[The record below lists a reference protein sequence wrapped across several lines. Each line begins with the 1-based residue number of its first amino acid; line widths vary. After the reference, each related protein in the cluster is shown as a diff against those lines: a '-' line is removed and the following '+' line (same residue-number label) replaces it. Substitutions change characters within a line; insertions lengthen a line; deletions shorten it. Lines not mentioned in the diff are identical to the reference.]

1 MNAAAAEHEP
11 RAARR
16 AAAAAAAAAAGA
28 AARAARAA
36 GAAAA
41 DAAAGR
47 GGGRRQC
54 ERGAR
59 RRAAARRARRA
70 AAAAGGARA
79 VAAAAAAA
87 AAAAGAA
94 GARRRAARARQ
105 RDGGR
110 RRRRQRQRRQA
121 RRLERDEWDEANA
134 TKANAT
140 AAAAAAAAAAQAQ
153 LASVVAAAAPATLSR
168 NDPSNIFNA
177 LTKRM
182 GELEVNQTLINQWL
196 TLWRSQIGAKVKT
209 LNASQENVTKLL
221 RAVQANVSAAAAA
234 VDALTSTH
242 GPSAVES
249 YETVVAENERIS
261 ATVSA
266 LEGRLLTQLADAQRH
281 NARLE
286 AELSMASLH
295 HRLEL
300 LCCLLLSVSI
310 SLVLVAL
317 CGAAVRARSATDP
330 GRESPPTPVVHRRAA
345 FAPEPRARR
354 ASVDVGAVQHRE
366 RLIAAARAELSGGDA
381 PGFARGTSAFAGGD
395 TDELDDAEVPIGA
408 VARTLEPAP
417 WQEGAERRSSAKK
430 AAIPDSRSMP
440 ALPRLGR
447 PGSVPPGR
455 SSAPIHAGDSPDS
468 D

>member
-1 MNAAAAEHEP
+1 MIEEESC
-11 RAARR
+11 
-16 AAAAAAAAAAGA
+16 
-28 AARAARAA
+28 
-36 GAAAA
+36 
-41 DAAAGR
+41 GR
-47 GGGRRQC
+47 EIFG
-54 ERGAR
+54 EKTE
-59 RRAAARRARRA
+59 
-70 AAAAGGARA
+70 
-79 VAAAAAAA
+79 VAFCRSFPTA
-87 AAAAGAA
+87 
-94 GARRRAARARQ
+94 
-105 RDGGR
+105 
-110 RRRRQRQRRQA
+110 
-121 RRLERDEWDEANA
+121 
-134 TKANAT
+134 

-249 YETVVAENERIS
+249 YEAVVAENERIS
-261 ATVSA
+261 STVSA

-345 FAPEPRARR
+345 FAQPRGRR

-366 RLIAAARAELSGGDA
+366 RLIAAARAELAGDGGDA

-455 SSAPIHAGDSPDS
+455 SSAPIQVAAGDSPDS

>member
-1 MNAAAAEHEP
+1 
-11 RAARR
+11 
-16 AAAAAAAAAAGA
+16 
-28 AARAARAA
+28 
-36 GAAAA
+36 
-41 DAAAGR
+41 
-47 GGGRRQC
+47 
-54 ERGAR
+54 
-59 RRAAARRARRA
+59 
-70 AAAAGGARA
+70 
-79 VAAAAAAA
+79 
-87 AAAAGAA
+87 
-94 GARRRAARARQ
+94 
-105 RDGGR
+105 
-110 RRRRQRQRRQA
+110 
-121 RRLERDEWDEANA
+121 
-134 TKANAT
+134 
-140 AAAAAAAAAAQAQ
+140 
-153 LASVVAAAAPATLSR
+153 
-168 NDPSNIFNA
+168 
-177 LTKRM
+177 
-182 GELEVNQTLINQWL
+182 
-196 TLWRSQIGAKVKT
+196 
-209 LNASQENVTKLL
+209 
-221 RAVQANVSAAAAA
+221 VQANVSAAQ
-234 VDALTSTH
+234 DAIAELAGTH
-242 GPSAVES
+242 RPGAES
-249 YETVVAENERIS
+249 SEQTVASMARLNE
-261 ATVSA
+261 TVSA
-266 LEGRLLTQLADAQRH
+266 LEGRLLQQLADAQRH

>member
-1 MNAAAAEHEP
+1 M
-11 RAARR
+11 
-16 AAAAAAAAAAGA
+16 
-28 AARAARAA
+28 
-36 GAAAA
+36 
-41 DAAAGR
+41 
-47 GGGRRQC
+47 
-54 ERGAR
+54 
-59 RRAAARRARRA
+59 
-70 AAAAGGARA
+70 
-79 VAAAAAAA
+79 
-87 AAAAGAA
+87 
-94 GARRRAARARQ
+94 
-105 RDGGR
+105 
-110 RRRRQRQRRQA
+110 
-121 RRLERDEWDEANA
+121 
-134 TKANAT
+134 
-140 AAAAAAAAAAQAQ
+140 
-153 LASVVAAAAPATLSR
+153 
-168 NDPSNIFNA
+168 
-177 LTKRM
+177 
-182 GELEVNQTLINQWL
+182 
-196 TLWRSQIGAKVKT
+196 
-209 LNASQENVTKLL
+209 
-221 RAVQANVSAAAAA
+221 
-234 VDALTSTH
+234 
-242 GPSAVES
+242 
-249 YETVVAENERIS
+249 VAENERIS

-345 FAPEPRARR
+345 FAQPRGRR
-354 ASVDVGAVQHRE
+354 ASVDTIDSAVQHRE
-366 RLIAAARAELSGGDA
+366 RLIAAARAELAGDGGDA

-455 SSAPIHAGDSPDS
+455 SSAPIQVAGDSPDS

>member
-1 MNAAAAEHEP
+1 M
-11 RAARR
+11 
-16 AAAAAAAAAAGA
+16 
-28 AARAARAA
+28 
-36 GAAAA
+36 
-41 DAAAGR
+41 
-47 GGGRRQC
+47 
-54 ERGAR
+54 
-59 RRAAARRARRA
+59 
-70 AAAAGGARA
+70 
-79 VAAAAAAA
+79 
-87 AAAAGAA
+87 
-94 GARRRAARARQ
+94 
-105 RDGGR
+105 
-110 RRRRQRQRRQA
+110 
-121 RRLERDEWDEANA
+121 
-134 TKANAT
+134 
-140 AAAAAAAAAAQAQ
+140 
-153 LASVVAAAAPATLSR
+153 VAAAAPATLSR

-249 YETVVAENERIS
+249 YEAVVAENERIS

-366 RLIAAARAELSGGDA
+366 RLIAAARAELAGDGGDA

-455 SSAPIHAGDSPDS
+455 SSAPIAVAGDSPDS